1 LDGAWADGFHNIW
14 KGHYFKEITDQ
25 ILDTLMYYVP
35 RGSKYSDIKIQHLEG
50 ELGNKPEDYSAFG
63 NRKSRFGLVIQTR
76 WKDDANTKT
85 QEQWTESVF
94 QSLKPLGTGKVYV
107 NFMDNEGEDRVADA
121 YSNMSFKTLKKI
133 KSKYDP
139 KNLFRSNQNIKPNK

>member
-1 LDGAWADGFHNIW
+1 L
-14 KGHYFKEITDQ
+14 
-25 ILDTLMYYVP
+25 YYVP
-35 RGSKYSDIKIQHLEG
+35 RGSKFSDIKIQHLEG

-76 WKDDANTKT
+76 WKEDTNTES

-94 QSLKPLGTGKVYV
+94 EGLKPSGTGKVYV

-121 YSNMSFKTLKKI
+121 YSNMSFKKLKKI